1 MIKLSTKYIYVT
13 KVLKKSKARY
23 MLTIGDVFILET
35 VIGST
40 HNPTGNDV
48 VRLKLIVNDN
58 REEII
63 TMNEADNL
71 LERLVEVKEYNK
83 KNVLGEE

>member
-1 MIKLSTKYIYVT
+1 MVKLSTKYMYVT

-23 MLTIGDVFILET
+23 MLMVGDVFILET

-40 HNPTGNDV
+40 HNSTGNDV

-58 REEII
+58 REELI
-63 TMNEADNL
+63 TMNEANQL
-71 LERLVEVKEYNK
+71 LKRLVEFKEYNK
-83 KNVLGEE
+83 KNVLGED